1 MENFDDSKDSI
12 HEESTEVFFFEK
24 DKKSSPEKVEFTTLL
39 SAEPEQNYLP
49 RDDFVL
55 NPNINIDEVELKSRE
70 AKRKIFQEY
79 SSKAAEFL
87 SR

>member
-12 HEESTEVFFFEK
+12 QEESTEIFVFEK
-24 DKKSSPEKVEFTTLL
+24 DKKSSPEKIGFTTLL

-49 RDDFVL
+49 KDDFVL
-55 NPNINIDEVELKSRE
+55 NPNVNIDEVELKSRE

-79 SSKAAEFL
+79 STKAAEFL